1 MKQKKISYTILKEFD
16 SQSVY
21 NDKYIETK
29 RKTYNDKF
37 DTDFHDSGIP
47 KDGSCFIGM
56 DKSSY
61 AHVFLEDCKYLVAI
75 QKQKDI
81 LIAFMS

>member
-1 MKQKKISYTILKEFD
+1 MNQKKISYTILKEFD

-37 DTDFHDSGIP
+37 DTDFHDSGMP
-47 KDGSCFIGM
+47 KDGSCSISNIETKTF
-56 DKSSY
+56 
-61 AHVFLEDCKYLVAI
+61 
-75 QKQKDI
+75 
-81 LIAFMS
+81 